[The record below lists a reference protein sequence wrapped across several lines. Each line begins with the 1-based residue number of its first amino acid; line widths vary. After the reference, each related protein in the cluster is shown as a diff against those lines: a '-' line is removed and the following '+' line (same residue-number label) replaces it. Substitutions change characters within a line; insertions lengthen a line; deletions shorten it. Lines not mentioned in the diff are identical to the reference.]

1 MTALRLIH
9 LPEPT
14 VEFGEGESALVREG
28 LAQYG
33 PYSLRLGA
41 AHPSAVR
48 VGIVGTPASAA
59 GARKFLERMANR
71 IHSGKPNSILTPD
84 YPGFDSAFR
93 SSLAVD
99 SRWTVELDPT
109 AVEQALAR
117 PPYEAFET
125 CLALWVEGV
134 QGLVRDIS
142 PDVVLCALPS
152 DVLERCRVVDVPRP
166 KRRSQGAR
174 RGKRTRKGGPEQ
186 LELNLFD
193 SGAGSIEQA
202 SQPQASDLRSRNFR
216 RALKAAAMDA
226 RVPIQIVT
234 PSLYE
239 EGGKQQDPA
248 TRAWNLSVALFY
260 KAGGLPWRARAEV
273 EHTCFVGISFHH
285 LFTADRHVM
294 FSSLAQAFST
304 EGDGFALRGGEIPWD
319 PTDRRPH
326 LDEAQSEELL
336 AKVMT
341 AYRGHVGRDPL
352 RVVVHKTSEFTAGER
367 QGMRRALADV
377 PAVEM
382 QTVRSTDFRLL
393 RQGQYPPH
401 RGTLAIFGDTSFLFS
416 TGYSEARETYDGP
429 HVPVP
434 LELVDAGG
442 TAAELSARELL
453 SLSKMNWNSAR
464 DHIAFPISLAFAR
477 QVGLV
482 MAEIPRDADPHPLYR
497 FYM

>member
-14 VEFGEGESALVREG
+14 VEFGEGESSVIREG
-28 LAQYG
+28 LAEFG

-41 AHPSAVR
+41 AHPNAVR
-48 VGIVGTPASAA
+48 IGIVGTPASVA
-59 GARKFLERMANR
+59 GARKFLERMAGR
-71 IHSGKPNSILTPD
+71 IHSGRPKALLTPD
-84 YPGFDSAFR
+84 YPGFSAVFR
-93 SSLAVD
+93 SALAVD
-99 SRWTVELDPT
+99 PRWVVEVDAA
-109 AVEQALAR
+109 AVERELAR
-117 PPYEAFET
+117 PPYDAFEG
-125 CLALWVEGV
+125 CLGLWVEGV
-134 QGLVRDIS
+134 RSLIRDIA
-142 PDVVLCALPS
+142 PDVVLCALPA
-152 DVLERCRVVDVPRP
+152 DVLDKCRVVDVPRP
-166 KRRSQGAR
+166 KRPSNGRRHRRRAR
-174 RGKRTRKGGPEQ
+174 RAGPEQ

-193 SGAGSIEQA
+193 AGAGSIEEA
-202 SQPQASDLRSRNFR
+202 SQPQPSDLRSRNFR
-216 RALKAAAMDA
+216 RALKAAAMDV

-326 LDEAQSEELL
+326 LDEVQSEELL
-336 AKVMT
+336 GKVMT
-341 AYRGHVGRDPL
+341 AYRSHVGRDPL

-367 QGMRRALADV
+367 QGMKRALTDV

-393 RQGQYPPH
+393 RQGTYPPH

-416 TGYSEARETYDGP
+416 TGYSDVRETYEGP

-434 LELVDAGG
+434 LELVDSEG

-482 MAEIPRDADPHPLYR
+482 MAEIPPDADPHPLYR

>member
-14 VEFGEGESALVREG
+14 VEFGEGEASTIREG
-28 LAQYG
+28 LAEFG
-33 PYSLRLGA
+33 PYSLRLGL
-41 AHPSAVR
+41 AHPNAVR
-48 VGIVGTPASAA
+48 VGVVGTKASVV
-59 GARKFLERMANR
+59 GARAFIERMASR
-71 IHSGKPNSILTPD
+71 INSGRPNTLLTPD
-84 YPGFDSAFR
+84 YPGFSDIFR
-93 SSLAVD
+93 SALAVD
-99 SRWTVELDPT
+99 PRWVVELDQGD
-109 AVEQALAR
+109 VDQALAN
-117 PPYEAFET
+117 PAYSAFE
-125 CLALWVEGV
+125 ALLQLWADGV
-134 QGLVRDIS
+134 RGLVRDVA
-142 PDVVLCALPS
+142 PDVVLCALPR
-152 DVLERCRVVDVPRP
+152 DVLDKCRVVDVPRP
-166 KRRSQGAR
+166 KRTDSGRH
-174 RGKRTRKGGPEQ
+174 RGKRTKPRGAEQ

-193 SGAGSIEQA
+193 SGAGSIEEA
-202 SQPQASDLRSRNFR
+202 SQPQSSDLRSRNFR

-273 EHTCFVGISFHH
+273 DHTCFVGISFHH

-319 PTDRRPH
+319 PTDRQPH
-326 LDEAQSEELL
+326 LDEPQSEELL
-336 AKVMT
+336 AKVMN
-341 AYRGHVGRDPL
+341 AYRSHVGRDPL
-352 RVVVHKTSEFTAGER
+352 RVVVHKTSEFTHGER
-367 QGMRRALADV
+367 AGMQRALTDV
-377 PAVEM
+377 PAVEL

-393 RQGQYPPH
+393 RQGTYPPH
-401 RGTLAIFGDTSFLFS
+401 RGTLAIFGDTSYLFT
-416 TGYSEARETYDGP
+416 TGYSDARETYDGP

-434 LELVDAGG
+434 LEMVDADG
-442 TAAELSARELL
+442 TAAELCARELL

-482 MAEIPRDADPHPLYR
+482 MAEIPRGEDPHPLYR

>member
-1 MTALRLIH
+1 VTALRLVH

-14 VEFGEGESALVREG
+14 VEFGDGESSVIREG
-28 LAQYG
+28 LAALG

-48 VGIVGTPASAA
+48 VGIVGTPASVV
-59 GARKFLERMANR
+59 GARKFLERMAGR
-71 IHSGKPNSILTPD
+71 IHSGRPNALLTPD
-84 YPGFDSAFR
+84 YPGFAASFR

-99 SRWTVELDPT
+99 SRWVVELDPP
-109 AVEQALAR
+109 AVDRALAR
-117 PPYEAFET
+117 PPYQAFEA
-125 CLALWVEGV
+125 CLGLWVEGV
-134 QGLVRDIS
+134 RGLIRDIA
-142 PDVVLCALPS
+142 PDVVLCALPA
-152 DVLERCRVVDVPRP
+152 DVLDRCRVVNVPRP
-166 KRRSQGAR
+166 KGSSRGRR
-174 RGKRTRKGGPEQ
+174 RGRRTRKDGSEQ

-193 SGAGSIEQA
+193 AGAGSIEGA
-202 SQPQASDLRSRNFR
+202 SQPQTSDLRSRNFR
-216 RALKAAAMDA
+216 RALKAAAMDV

-336 AKVMT
+336 GKVMT
-341 AYRGHVGRDPL
+341 AYRSHVGRDPL
-352 RVVVHKTSEFTAGER
+352 RVVVHKTSEFTTGER
-367 QGMRRALADV
+367 QGMKRALADV

-393 RQGQYPPH
+393 RQGTYPPH
-401 RGTLAIFGDTSFLFS
+401 RGTLAIFGDASFLFS
-416 TGYSEARETYDGP
+416 TGYSDARETYEGP

-434 LELVDAGG
+434 LELVDAAG